1 MRTFVPRAA
10 TAAALSLTLAAC
22 ADRATP
28 TAVVATSAS
37 PALIAADAGDF
48 IVIGK
53 NGKLPA
59 DFASMVAAAGA
70 TVQHVT
76 PEIGI
81 ALVHGSSDAATAL
94 SAAGGLDGV
103 VADMAYGLEQS
114 GRGAVEAE
122 AIDPAAEADAV
133 GNPPNSGLADR
144 FFNLQWGHD
153 AIDAVEAWNAGYRGA
168 GVRVAVLD
176 NGIRS
181 THLEFRGA
189 TLNKT
194 LSTSFVPG
202 EAYNNPPG
210 SHGSHTSG
218 TIAAPQNAVGTIGV
232 APLAEIVMVKVLSA
246 ITGSGSS
253 YYTMAGLVYAGNV
266 GARVVNMS
274 LGITVPYPRA
284 AYWYTDAAGNRVH
297 VTANMLQSFI
307 QAYQRAVDY
316 ARGHGAVVI
325 ASLGN
330 EGADLQGGGDA
341 IKLPAELRGVIS
353 VSATGPMKWN
363 GNHLA
368 NLDILASYS
377 NFGKNAL
384 GVAAPGGNFDY
395 PGNESCVIAGVGN
408 ACWVFDGVMSASAS
422 SDGGYA
428 WNWGT
433 SMAAPHVS
441 GVAAL
446 VIGKYNGLITPQA
459 VEQIIRKSADDLGK
473 PGKDDS
479 YGDGRVNAFR
489 AVSQ

>member
-1 MRTFVPRAA
+1 MRTFPKAA
-10 TAAALSLTLAAC
+10 VAAALALTAAAC
-22 ADRATP
+22 GDRVTP
-28 TAVVATSAS
+28 TAVASAAS
-37 PALIAADAGDF
+37 SRALIAADEGDF
-48 IVIGK
+48 IVIGR
-53 NGKLPA
+53 NGTLPA
-59 DFASMVAAAGA
+59 DFEARVTAAGA

-81 ALVHGSSDAATAL
+81 ALVRGSNDAATAL
-94 SAAGGLDGV
+94 AAAGGVDGV
-103 VADMAYGLEQS
+103 VTDMAYGLEQS
-114 GRGAVEAE
+114 GRDAVEVE
-122 AIDPAAEADAV
+122 AVDPAAGADAV
-133 GNPPNSGLADR
+133 GNPPASGVADR

-153 AIDAVEAWNAGYRGA
+153 AIDAVEAWNAGNRGA

-194 LSTSFVPG
+194 LSKSFVPG
-202 EAYNNPPG
+202 EAYDNPPG
-210 SHGSHTSG
+210 AHGSHTSG
-218 TIAAPQNAVGTIGV
+218 TIAAPQNAIGTIGV

-246 ITGSGSS
+246 RTGSGSS
-253 YYTMAGLVYAGNV
+253 YYTMAGLVYAGRI

-274 LGITVPYPRA
+274 LGITVPFPRA

-297 VTANMLQSFI
+297 VTAAMLQGFI

-316 ARGHGAVVI
+316 ARAHGAVVV

-341 IKLPAELRGVIS
+341 IQLPAELRGVIS

-368 NLDILASYS
+368 DFDILASYS

-395 PGNESCVIAGVGN
+395 PGTEWCLIAGL
-408 ACWVFDGVMSASAS
+408 ARPCWVFDGVMSAWAT
-422 SDGGYA
+422 SDGAYA
-428 WNWGT
+428 WSWGT

-446 VIGKYNGLITPQA
+446 VIGKYAGLITPQA
-459 VEQIIRKSADDLGK
+459 VEQTLRKSADDLGK

-489 AVSQ
+489 AVTQ